1 MTADFS
7 AARLGIEKMNLFKTI
22 GMLGLCSLTLFGADA
37 EAKYKLDKAAIAE
50 LEKVAIISLSFKR
63 FNDPKNELQW
73 DDPEYVMMHGAGD
86 DVIEIISAGGSF
98 EAVSPED
105 VVANPKYESLTDD
118 SGKIH
123 SYNYYYPHGYRRIKL
138 AKSKKEA
145 MALCEAL
152 GVDAVVQVYFSE
164 YGKSN
169 SSGSVFGPSTTHNSS
184 VLTGEVTMIDK
195 NGETLISGKS
205 KAGAV
210 STGSSVGKG
219 SISIKTSE
227 RPTDFHTRRLDSF
240 LGHLRQDLG
249 LQ

>member
-1 MTADFS
+1 MAADYS
-7 AARLGIEKMNLFKTI
+7 AANFGGMNMKSLRSVGI
-22 GMLGLCSLTLFGADA
+22 LGLFALTLLSGEA
-37 EAKYKLDKAAIAE
+37 EAKFKLDKGAIAT
-50 LEKVAIISLSFKR
+50 LEKVAIISMSFKR

-86 DVIEIISAGGSF
+86 DVLEIISAGGSF
-98 EAVSPED
+98 EVVLPED
-105 VVANPKYESLTDD
+105 VVANAKYESLTDD

-152 GVDAVVQVYFSE
+152 GVDAVIQVYFSE

-195 NGETLISGKS
+195 NGKTLISGKS

-219 SISIKTSE
+219 SVSIKTSE

>member
-1 MTADFS
+1 MAAAYS
-7 AARLGIEKMNLFKTI
+7 AAKFGVMNMKAFRTVGI
-22 GMLGLCSLTLFGADA
+22 LGLFALTLLGADA
-37 EAKYKLDKAAIAE
+37 EAKFKLDKEAIAK
-50 LEKVAIISLSFKR
+50 LENVAIISVSFKR
-63 FNDPKNELQW
+63 FNDPKDELQW
-73 DDPEYVMMHGAGD
+73 DNPEYVMMHGAGD
-86 DVIEIISAGGSF
+86 DVLEIISAAGSF
-98 EAVSPED
+98 AVVRPEA

-118 SGKIH
+118 FGKIH

-145 MALCEAL
+145 IALCEAL

-164 YGKSN
+164 YGKST
-169 SSGSVFGPSTTHNSS
+169 SSGSAFGPSTSNNSS

-195 NGETLISGKS
+195 NGNTLIAGKS

-210 STGSSVGKG
+210 STGSSIG
-219 SISIKTSE
+219 SGSVSIKTSG

-240 LGHLRQDLG
+240 LGHLRQDMS

>member
-1 MTADFS
+1 MKIYKS
-7 AARLGIEKMNLFKTI
+7 I
-22 GMLGLCSLTLFGADA
+22 LTLVVCACALLGSDADA
-37 EAKYKLDKAAIAE
+37 KMKIDKAAIAK

-63 FNDPKNELQW
+63 FNDPKNELLW
-73 DDPEYVMMHGAGD
+73 DDPENVMMHRAGE
-86 DVIEIISAGGSF
+86 DVLAIISAAGSF
-98 EAVSPED
+98 EVVQPED
-105 VVANPKYESLTDD
+105 VVSNPQYESLTDK
-118 SGKIH
+118 SGKMH
-123 SYNYYYPHGYRRIKL
+123 SYNYFYPHGYRKIKL

-152 GVDAVVQVYFSE
+152 GVDAVVQVFFSE

-169 SSGSVFGPSTTHNSS
+169 SSGSMFGPSTTHNSS

-195 NGETLISGKS
+195 NGKVLISGKS
-205 KAGAV
+205 KAGPVHA
-210 STGSSVGKG
+210 GSSMGRG

-240 LGHLRQDLG
+240 LGHLRIDLG

>member
-1 MTADFS
+1 MRIAKSTLTF
-7 AARLGIEKMNLFKTI
+7 
-22 GMLGLCSLTLFGADA
+22 GLVALLMFGGAA
-37 EAKYKLDKAAIAE
+37 EAKYKIDKAAIAK
-50 LEKVAIISLSFKR
+50 LEKVAIVSMSFKR

-86 DVIEIISAGGSF
+86 DILEIISAGGSF
-98 EAVSPED
+98 EVMAPED
-105 VVANPKYESLTDD
+105 VVANEKYESLTDD
-118 SGKIH
+118 YGKIH
-123 SYNYYYPHGYRRIKL
+123 SYNNYYPHGYRRIKL

-145 MALCEAL
+145 IALCAAL

-164 YGKSN
+164 YGKST
-169 SSGSVFGPSTTHNSS
+169 SSGSVFGPSKTNNSS
-184 VLTGEVTMIDK
+184 VLTGEVTMMDK
-195 NGETLISGKS
+195 NGKILISGKS

-210 STGSSVGKG
+210 STGSSIGKG

-249 LQ
+249 LH

>member
-7 AARLGIEKMNLFKTI
+7 ATKFGVKKMNSLKTV
-22 GMLGLCSLTLFGADA
+22 GVLGLFALALFGADA
-37 EAKYKLDKAAIAE
+37 EAMYKLDKGAIAK

-73 DDPEYVMMHGAGD
+73 DNPEYVMMHGAGD
-86 DVIEIISAGGSF
+86 DVMEIISAGGSF
-98 EAVSPED
+98 EVVSPED

-118 SGKIH
+118 SGKLH

-145 MALCEAL
+145 MALCETL

-164 YGKSN
+164 YGKS
-169 SSGSVFGPSTTHNSS
+169 SGGGSVFGPSTTHNSS

-195 NGETLISGKS
+195 NGQTLISGKS

-240 LGHLRQDLG
+240 LGHLRQDLA

>member
-1 MTADFS
+1 MNILKSVLT
-7 AARLGIEKMNLFKTI
+7 LGICAFALF
-22 GMLGLCSLTLFGADA
+22 SSDA
-37 EAKYKLDKAAIAE
+37 EATFKLDKGALAK
-50 LEKVAIISLSFKR
+50 LEKVAIISVSFKR

-86 DVIEIISAGGSF
+86 DVLEIISAAGSF
-98 EAVSPED
+98 EVVRPED
-105 VVANPKYESLTDD
+105 VVANLKYESLTDD

-152 GVDAVVQVYFSE
+152 GVDAVVQAYFSE
-164 YGKSN
+164 YGKST
-169 SSGSVFGPSTTHNSS
+169 SSGSVFGPSTSNNSS

-195 NGETLISGKS
+195 NGKTLISGKS

-210 STGSSVGKG
+210 STGSSIGKG
-219 SISIKTSE
+219 SISIKTSG

-240 LGHLRQDLG
+240 LGHLRQDMS

>member
-1 MTADFS
+1 MNILKSVLT
-7 AARLGIEKMNLFKTI
+7 LGICAFA
-22 GMLGLCSLTLFGADA
+22 LFGSDA
-37 EAKYKLDKAAIAE
+37 EAKMKIDKSAIAG
-50 LEKVAIISLSFKR
+50 LQKVAVVSVSFKR

-86 DVIEIISAGGSF
+86 DVLEIISAAGSF
-98 EAVSPED
+98 EVVGPED
-105 VVANPKYESLTDD
+105 VVANPKYESLTDG

-145 MALCEAL
+145 IALCEAL

-164 YGKSN
+164 YGKST
-169 SSGSVFGPSTTHNSS
+169 SSGSVFGPSKSNNSS
-184 VLTGEVTMIDK
+184 VLTGEVTVIDR
-195 NGETLISGKS
+195 NGKILISGKS

-210 STGSSVGKG
+210 HTGSSMGKG
-219 SISIKTSE
+219 SISIKTSG